1 MNLAE
6 LRNRFRPVKSSP
18 TKHITK
24 DFHRTHVTFFSDSP
38 ELRKYHSFPSKSKI
52 NKNYYETKSWMV
64 FMLSVWRK
72 VKFHAILD
80 VFLHFEFVFV
90 DLPVT
95 HCLLCSQKNC
105 SFVKCAKISLLR
117 FFFLKDPFYKDMS
130 KIRIFNTLT
139 CNNNMLFMLSHNY

>member
-1 MNLAE
+1 
-6 LRNRFRPVKSSP
+6 
-18 TKHITK
+18 
-24 DFHRTHVTFFSDSP
+24 
-38 ELRKYHSFPSKSKI
+38 
-52 NKNYYETKSWMV
+52 
-64 FMLSVWRK
+64 MLSVWRK